1 MTALPASGT
10 FAMVDP
16 EHVAAVGP
24 AAAILFARLTW
35 RAQKTGEWRAT
46 RSEIAA
52 ETGLS
57 LAMIRTAV
65 EVLRRHQWIETR
77 RTSTLDSTLIWTPIL
92 PGQPERL
99 DPQSRDS
106 GSSTPPLAESAIPS
120 YETDRDNPPSSP
132 PWTPEDPPVDAGRTP
147 PWTGGEPSVEPS
159 VEPSGASDGLFDP
172 PAVPKAPRRKPKRP
186 YPDDFRPTEAHRAKA
201 RELGV
206 DLAVEGPKFRDYHL
220 AHDSRHADWSAALHL
235 WIRNAAEFAR
245 RRGDNVTLL
254 HGRNVHTDTTYD
266 PAYEATLPP
275 PVTEPR
281 AWSVR

>member
-1 MTALPASGT
+1 MSVAVSALVWANGPT
-10 FAMVDP
+10 K
-16 EHVAAVGP
+16 AADRLMLLAIADNSDDYGLAWPGMERLAAKCCVGP
-24 AAAILFARLTW
+24 DAA
-35 RAQKTGEWRAT
+35 RAT
-46 RSEIAA
+46 VRRLEAA
-52 ETGLS
+52 GWLS
-57 LAMIRTAV
+57 TIRGGGGAGGHGVPNRYQINLGMLRQQDPPV
-65 EVLRRHQWIETR
+65 EEGDRR
-77 RTSTLDSTLIWTPIL
+77 RT
-92 PGQPERL
+92 
-99 DPQSRDS
+99 
-106 GSSTPPLAESAIPS
+106 
-120 YETDRDNPPSSP
+120 P

-159 VEPSGASDGLFDP
+159 VEPSGASDGLFDTP
-172 PAVPKAPRRKPKRP
+172 PAAPKASRRKPKRP